1 MIIIKTRFFFETKAL
16 FSVCV
21 CVCIVF
27 VERKIIMILVH
38 KLKLKGKGHQQEQ
51 EKTTLHINPKNKCIH
66 IVGRTDTCRI
76 TKLENLPSKSTMW
89 FNIYYR
95 LQ

>member
-1 MIIIKTRFFFETKAL
+1 
-16 FSVCV
+16 
-21 CVCIVF
+21 
-27 VERKIIMILVH
+27 MILVH

-76 TKLENLPSKSTMW
+76 TKLENLPSISTMW

-95 LQ
+95 LQYTYIYTICEKRRKHPVISIAINFPIN